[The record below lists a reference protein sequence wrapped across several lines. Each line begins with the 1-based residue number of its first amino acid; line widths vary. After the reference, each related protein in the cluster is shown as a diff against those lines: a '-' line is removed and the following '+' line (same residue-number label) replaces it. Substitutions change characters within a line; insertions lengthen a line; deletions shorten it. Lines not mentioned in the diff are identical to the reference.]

1 MKRFFQIVATA
12 VLLAYGLAHAAEWPT
27 KTISFFQ
34 PYGPGTNLDS
44 ITRFLA
50 ERMGA
55 EFKVPIVVENKAGA
69 NGVIGTEMVARMP
82 GDGYTFLFTG
92 PGHFTNEVLMGKV
105 PFDPIKDFKPVARLA
120 SVMLVLGVPKGSP
133 FNSVKDIV
141 EFAKKN
147 PGKVSFA
154 SAGSGSAQHLSAAGF
169 SAATGISLLHV
180 PYKTQAQA
188 TTDTIGGQV
197 DFTFAALTTA
207 GAQIKAG
214 NLRALAVTGPRRTQ
228 SLPDLP
234 TVAESGY
241 PGYEFFSFN
250 AVFVP
255 ATTPDEIV
263 RKFSDSLAVLVKSP
277 RFLEMSRLQGFE
289 SDFADSTA
297 WAAMMTSERKKWA
310 DLIRTSGA
318 KLE

>member
-1 MKRFFQIVATA
+1 MS
-12 VLLAYGLAHAAEWPT
+12 Y
-27 KTISFFQ
+27 
-34 PYGPGTNLDS
+34 
-44 ITRFLA
+44 
-50 ERMGA
+50 
-55 EFKVPIVVENKAGA
+55 
-69 NGVIGTEMVARMP
+69 
-82 GDGYTFLFTG
+82 
-92 PGHFTNEVLMGKV
+92 
-105 PFDPIKDFKPVARLA
+105 
-120 SVMLVLGVPKGSP
+120 
-133 FNSVKDIV
+133 
-141 EFAKKN
+141 
-147 PGKVSFA
+147 A

-169 SAATGISLLHV
+169 SAATGVSLLHV

-250 AVFVP
+250 AVFVS
-255 ATTPDEIV
+255 AATPDEIV
-263 RKFSDSLAVLVKSP
+263 RKFSDSLAVLVKTP
-277 RFLEMSRLQGFE
+277 RFLELSRLQGFE
-289 SDFADSTA
+289 IDFADSTA

>member
-1 MKRFFQIVATA
+1 MKRIVQLFVTA
-12 VLLAYGLAHAAEWPT
+12 VLLLGGIAQAADWPT
-27 KTISFFQ
+27 RSITFFE

-55 EFKVPIVVENKAGA
+55 EFKVPIVVEYKAGA
-69 NGVIGTEMVARMP
+69 NGVIGTDMVARMP
-82 GDGYTFLFTG
+82 GDGYTFLVTG
-92 PGHFTNEVLMGKV
+92 PGHFTNGVLMGKV
-105 PFDPIKDFKPVARLA
+105 PYDPVKDFKPVARLA
-120 SVMLVLGVPKGSP
+120 SVMLVLVVPKASP
-133 FNSVKDIV
+133 FNSVRDII

-147 PGKVSFA
+147 PGKVSYA

-169 SAATGISLLHV
+169 SAATGVSLLHV

-188 TTDTIGGQV
+188 ITDTIGGQV

-207 GAQIKAG
+207 GAQLKAG
-214 NLRALAVTGPRRTQ
+214 NLRALAVTGPRRSQ

-255 ATTPDEIV
+255 AATPDDIV

-277 RFLEMSRLQGFE
+277 RFLELARLQGFE

-297 WAAMMTSERKKWA
+297 WAAMMTTESKKWA